1 MDYHSEVEIHE
12 RDDGGIVL
20 DIHAKK
26 NRGGETEDL
35 KWNMDRKKP
44 AIVRLENRRQVF
56 FRDSGVIGVVTSR
69 KIKPNYR
76 INFHKVKF
84 RRQRG
89 HKVGRGG
96 LIHCLHIE

>member
-1 MDYHSEVEIHE
+1 MTEGKRCIRYSVGDRVVFW
-12 RDDGGIVL
+12 GT
-20 DIHAKK
+20 
-26 NRGGETEDL
+26 GGETEDL
-35 KWNMDRKKP
+35 KWMDRKKQL
-44 AIVRLENRRQVF
+44 IVRLENRRQVF
-56 FRDSGVIGVVTSR
+56 FGDSGVIGVVTSR